1 MDFPIVELLSESASE
16 AWVTGYFHPQ
26 GLRCIRCKASVEQA
40 RRFRQTSKS
49 DLRVYR
55 CKDCKGIY
63 TVYSGTVFEGSHLP
77 CATVVL
83 LIRGVLKGESA
94 ASLARELGLSRTTV
108 TKFRYLLHR
117 GLQAQQARSALED
130 DEVEADECY
139 QNAGE
144 KK

>member
-1 MDFPIVELLSESASE
+1 MCNGGATDSWGAE
-16 AWVTGYFHPQ
+16 
-26 GLRCIRCKASVEQA
+26 
-40 RRFRQTSKS
+40 RRE
-49 DLRVYR
+49 
-55 CKDCKGIY
+55 CG
-63 TVYSGTVFEGSHLP
+63 
-77 CATVVL
+77 
-83 LIRGVLKGESA
+83 
-94 ASLARELGLSRTTV
+94 ELGLSRTTV